1 MSDYMS
7 ISEFLSP
14 VQLIEITGD
23 DTYKPNQIG
32 RYIDF
37 YDTYFPDLEQTE
49 LVIVGCGEQRG
60 NGILGIPASAPNAVR
75 RHFYSLFFW
84 HEGIKIADIGDV
96 KPGASYTD
104 TIAALKTVLA
114 ALVEAGKTVMILGG
128 SHDLTL
134 AQYGAY
140 TSLGKAI
147 DASVV
152 DAVIDLDMESPFSN
166 DNFLMEMLTAE
177 PNFIRHYNHIG
188 FQSYLVHPGMLQTL
202 DKLKFDFYRV
212 GHVKEDI
219 EQVEP
224 VIRGSHLFSF
234 DINAIANAYAPAN
247 QLTPNGFNGEEACI
261 LMQYAGMS
269 ASVNTI
275 GIYGYDVRKDRDE
288 LTAKQI
294 SHMLWYAIGGIHR
307 KKREA
312 ALIEKEAFN
321 EYLMIFSEI
330 ETSFLQSKRT
340 GRWWMQL
347 PSKQFIPC
355 SYKDYQVAAKGEIP
369 ERWFREQQR

>member
-114 ALVEAGKTVMILGG
+114 ALVEAGKTVIILGG

-294 SHMLWYAIGGIHR
+294 SHMLWYAIDGIHR

>member
-294 SHMLWYAIGGIHR
+294 SHMLWYAIDGIHR